1 MLARPAS
8 RPALPPSRIEVSSIV
23 SMALGPETTLPMNTL
38 SVSVASA

>member
-8 RPALPPSRIEVSSIV
+8 RPLPPPSRIEVSSIV
-23 SMALGPETTLPMNTL
+23 SRALGPETTLPMNTL